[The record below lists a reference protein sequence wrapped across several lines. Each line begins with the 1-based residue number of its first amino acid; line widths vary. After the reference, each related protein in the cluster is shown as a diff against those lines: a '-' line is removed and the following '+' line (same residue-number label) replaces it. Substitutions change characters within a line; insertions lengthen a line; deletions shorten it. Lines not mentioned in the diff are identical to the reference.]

1 MANKR
6 KNQKVNLKIVTLP
19 QSVNVTIQVPFTS
32 LATVSRMRK
41 EKKSS
46 NMFTPNKH
54 VTQLE
59 LFGTN

>member
-1 MANKR
+1 MAKEA
-6 KNQKVNLKIVTLP
+6 KNQNVNLKIVTLP

-32 LATVSRMRK
+32 LASSRIRK

-46 NMFTPNKH
+46 NMRVGNKH
-54 VTQLE
+54 VRQLE